1 MSIGKLL
8 IGAAFCLVAVTL
20 ATPVGLVVEHY
31 TGLDDR
37 VIWFIFGGVYF
48 QVCQK
53 MGL

>member
-1 MSIGKLL
+1 MGIGKLL
-8 IGAAFCLVAVTL
+8 IGAAACLVAVTL
-20 ATPVGLVVEHY
+20 AMIVGVVIELY

-37 VIWFIFGGVYF
+37 AVWFIFGGVYF